1 MPFSSINA
9 RTITMP
15 SIPASR
21 AISGYFA
28 FFFMVTTVLKKF
40 DGLPL
45 TLPRAKKIEKLGTKR
60 HVSYIWVDQN
70 GKISVDDKIVSTR
83 GVRSVVYERFVDD
96 PQLIISMK
104 IDQRTNF
111 GIVSDIHQELRE
123 AGTLRINYSSKTES
137 G

>member
-1 MPFSSINA
+1 MKFVKKGGVQEGIPTASMPDIVFMLLI
-9 RTITMP
+9 
-15 SIPASR
+15 
-21 AISGYFA
+21 
-28 FFFMVTTVLKKF
+28 FFMVTTVLKKF

-70 GKISVDDKIVSTR
+70 GKISVDDKLVTTR